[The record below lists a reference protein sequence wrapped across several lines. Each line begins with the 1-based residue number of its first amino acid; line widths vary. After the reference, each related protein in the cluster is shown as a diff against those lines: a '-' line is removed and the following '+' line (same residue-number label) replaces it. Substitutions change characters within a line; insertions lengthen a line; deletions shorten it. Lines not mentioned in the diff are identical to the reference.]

1 MTKTMTTKASK
12 ASTKAK
18 ASKAKAAKTPEELTA
33 IFEQAKAAA
42 DAIRKE
48 RTAAVLEAAKVK
60 TEDEQ
65 AAAKI
70 KLDDINTRLTAAEAA
85 ENKARAAATP
95 AEVQVNPIKRL
106 TLYEQAK
113 EVTAASA
120 PVQIDLT
127 IAPSRKEQRAAAKEA
142 AKAAAPADIKSLY
155 EVLKTAAFGFSFT
168 KSLYQINKE
177 WIDDEAEA
185 AYIHIKVS
193 FEYLQF
199 LAIQY
204 KKAAILCGDTAKAS
218 GKAVKAVKEAK
229 NKLFAALKD
238 FKAEAGIDSK
248 CSAHDPEFLAAA
260 AARFTYR
267 SDYLKDGVKYAP
279 ATLSRFIIDT
289 FKYLDSGVEGI
300 DTAAELCHKRLDKDN
315 KKH

>member
-1 MTKTMTTKASK
+1 MTKTTTTKASK
-12 ASTKAK
+12 ASTK
-18 ASKAKAAKTPEELTA
+18 ASKAKAAKTPEQLTA

-42 DAIRKE
+42 DIIRKE
-48 RTAAVLEAAKVK
+48 RTAAVLEAAKAK

-65 AAAKI
+65 AAAKV
-70 KLDDINTRLTAAEAA
+70 KLDDVNARLTAAEAA

-95 AEVQVNPIKRL
+95 AEVQEAPIKPL
-106 TLYEQAK
+106 TSYEIAK
-113 EVTAASA
+113 EAAAASA

-142 AKAAAPADIKSLY
+142 AKAAAPADIKTLY

-168 KSLYQINKE
+168 KSLYQIDKE

-218 GKAVKAVKEAK
+218 GKAVKAAKEAK
-229 NKLFAALKD
+229 NKLFDYLKTI
-238 FKAEAGIDSK
+238 KAEAGIDSK

-267 SDYLKDGVKYAP
+267 SEYLKDGVKYAP
-279 ATLSRFIIDT
+279 ATLSRFIIDV
-289 FKYLDSGVEGI
+289 FKYLDSGIEGI
-300 DTAAELCHKRLDKDN
+300 DTAAELCDKRYKKDT
-315 KKH
+315 KM